1 MSYYQSI
8 LKRSNTNFLPLIK
21 NRENINKID
30 ETNSIKSENEN
41 KIILKN
47 DNIFSKN
54 NLNEKIY
61 IKKPK
66 TNYYSN
72 KSILNKINI
81 NISNL
86 PEKTL
91 ISNKALQNIKDILF
105 NNKKKENINKIP
117 FYNNLNNNNNNPNN
131 QDISTFIKIPSTS
144 NFLSF
149 NEKSNQNNSNI
160 DYSYNNS
167 LNNMK
172 TSTYY
177 NNTFNKSI
185 NCNTIEKINDFNK
198 SDSFNKNSSYL
209 FTCLLDKYS
218 KSKKKKV
225 KRKTFYK
232 NTIYKLSPFFKYSKK
247 ENISA
252 REIYKH
258 YLKENHNDKPSKK
271 KMKIKTKFNG
281 SYDYSHVICPGLK
294 KIYGNSPS
302 FMNRMHEIK
311 KNNVIAFKNDFNIKE
326 YQTTLLRLMNKKI
339 SEKYLNKL
347 RENYKIFNERNYG
360 MIIPKGRYIDLAH
373 KLKGHLSGDVYE
385 HLKRMD
391 KNYKIY
397 FQKQQN
403 DKKDKKD
410 IS

>member
-117 FYNNLNNNNNNPNN
+117 FYNNLNNNNNSNN
-131 QDISTFIKIPSTS
+131 QDISTLIKIPSTS

>member
-41 KIILKN
+41 KIILNN

-54 NLNEKIY
+54 NLNDKIY

-72 KSILNKINI
+72 KNILNKINI

-117 FYNNLNNNNNNPNN
+117 FYNNLNNNNNSNN
-131 QDISTFIKIPSTS
+131 QDISTLIKIPSTS